1 MKRTQK
7 ESVEGLLKGIE
18 DAKNMREFDYI
29 KDLKMLLNAYTKTY
43 IILKYKD
50 RPLNE
55 TEQIMNK
62 LLHIQNCTL
71 KKHV

>member
-1 MKRTQK
+1 MFLYMRLSKK
-7 ESVEGLLKGIE
+7 EIQVILRV
-18 DAKNMREFDYI
+18 AKEIYG
-29 KDLKMLLNAYTKTY
+29 
-43 IILKYKD
+43 
-50 RPLNE
+50 E